1 MAPKIIQNFEE
12 EVSSKEINQI
22 ALTQTDTREEE
33 MPSSLIVPI
42 PIPEFILI
50 TVFKSRIPLEKNIS
64 YIVEVRRLVR
74 YTDILAGV
82 QFDGPSF
89 KRDDNAKN
97 IFLLEILQRNLYTL
111 GMAINITDPRY
122 YIQPQVP
129 LDTTESTTSNPTTT
143 KKSKAKKRKNKKKVK
158 QISQFATGQKGIK
171 IDNRHGKSNC
181 RRIVGKKHHIKTKY
195 QCR

>member
-1 MAPKIIQNFEE
+1 MAPKVIQNFEE

-33 MPSSLIVPI
+33 MPGSLIVPI
-42 PIPEFILI
+42 PVPEFIPI

-82 QFDGPSF
+82 RFDGPSF
-89 KRDDNAKN
+89 KRDDYAKN

-111 GMAINITDPRY
+111 GMAINITSPRY

-129 LDTTESTTSNPTTT
+129 PDTTESTTSNPTRR
-143 KKSKAKKRKNKKKVK
+143 KS
-158 QISQFATGQKGIK
+158 QKP
-171 IDNRHGKSNC
+171 
-181 RRIVGKKHHIKTKY
+181 
-195 QCR
+195 